1 MNTIDIFKARTKARR
16 VISDFLEVHGYTEVD
31 TPLLSPSAIPEPT
44 IKLFKTSRHTLKGND
59 TFYLL
64 PSPELYMKRI
74 LSETKTSIYQFSKC
88 FRNSEQA
95 GKEHLNE
102 FTMLEYY
109 AVNKN
114 EEYSLKI
121 TEELLKL
128 LSTTFDSP
136 ILKKDI
142 IEVSM
147 RTLVMDTTGLDLN
160 KLQNKSD
167 LQKAIENYGITI
179 WNKSESW
186 DDSFNRLFVSS
197 VEPKLTEFDAPVAI
211 YDYPKQIECLSENSK
226 DGMYKKRWEL
236 YINGIELANCY
247 REETNPDVIA
257 SYFKNEHEKILKD
270 ESDFKSDFDL
280 VNYPLPQS
288 SGVALGFD
296 RLMMCLLK
304 KSQICDIMP
313 NAKEIL

>member
-1 MNTIDIFKARTKARR
+1 MNTIDIFKTRTKARR

-44 IKLFKTSRHTLKGND
+44 IKLFKTSRHTFKGND

-88 FRNSEQA
+88 FRNSEQT

-142 IEVSM
+142 IQVSM

-197 VEPKLTEFDAPVAI
+197 VEPKLTKFDAPVAI
-211 YDYPKQIECLSENSK
+211 YDYPKQIECLSENAK

-257 SYFKNEHEKILKD
+257 SYFKNEHEIILKD
-270 ESDFKSDFDL
+270 ENDFKSDFDL